1 MEFYKVLNSEG
12 QDKHIDVFLSND
24 IIIENN
30 NQLGVFQLE
39 TVKQNT
45 NPIKDTEVEIF
56 DPSLNYQI
64 NLNCL
69 TTASTI
75 FNTYVNNLYT
85 EQEVRSGSDKFLK
98 SFYLLEFYET
108 TDPRLNK
115 LVYTHRKYFR
125 SLVDSSGKLIDL
137 LSFNLNDLLLFISKN
152 TTYSVLYLR
161 VRLFNAKTGELKFF
175 KTKNND
181 IYIKVILDNVNNIWS
196 FENSDYFML
205 DEYKNPNELAS
216 IQNNT
221 DFVPT
226 QKYNTDKNKDYINT
240 NGGYTTII

>member
-1 MEFYKVLNSEG
+1 MEFYKVKQTTNS
-12 QDKHIDVFLSND
+12 DSYIDINISND
-24 IIIENN
+24 IVVENN
-30 NQLGVFQLE
+30 NLLGVFELE

-45 NPIKDTEVEIF
+45 NPIRDTEVTVF
-56 DPSLNYQI
+56 DPSTTYQI
-64 NLNCL
+64 NLSCL
-69 TTASTI
+69 TSGGTI
-75 FNTYVNNLYT
+75 FNTYLTDMFT

-108 TDPRLNK
+108 TDPRINR
-115 LVYTHRKYFR
+115 LVYSYRKYFR
-125 SLVDSSGKLIDL
+125 SLVDTSGKLIDL
-137 LSFNLNDLLLFISKN
+137 LSFTLSDLMLFLPKN
-152 TTYSVLYLR
+152 TNYSSLYLR

-181 IYIKVILDNVNNIWS
+181 IYIKVSLDNTSDLWS
-196 FENSDYFML
+196 FDSSDYFML

-226 QKYNTDKNKDYINT
+226 QRYNTDKNKDYINVD
-240 NGGYTTII
+240 GKYTVIV